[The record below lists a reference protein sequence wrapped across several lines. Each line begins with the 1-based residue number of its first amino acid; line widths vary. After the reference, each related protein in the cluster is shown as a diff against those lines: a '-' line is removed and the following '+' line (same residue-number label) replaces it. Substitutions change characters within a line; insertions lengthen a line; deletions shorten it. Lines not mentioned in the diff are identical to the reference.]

1 MKRKYL
7 SHTPPHGTTQGSL
20 FDMETL
26 SEVAV
31 GKGGEGEL
39 AEVLHDALLEGNQ
52 YERKI
57 AEGASVMLRRRKK
70 PSEIAQA
77 IIDGKVKSPR
87 LYDRKL
93 SSIANVWSGDPKKG
107 KMPDWVQPG
116 DILIGRIGG
125 NVRKYEPGMQLQR
138 NEIVIGLKPEYKE
151 YADIDALRYFME
163 SKINEPDLRL
173 RGSVQQSLRV
183 KDVKNL
189 EVKPKEGF
197 ENVEDQ
203 ATFARTMETT
213 DQLIEALKRER
224 EKAIMLRTGLLKQ
237 RRPFNKLLPNYDF
250 DGPTN
255 EKKLEE
261 LDYIMEEW
269 TESFL
274 DNISDEGYE
283 RYEFFAPGTT
293 SEAISV
299 IGDYSI
305 WKLIQE
311 GLLKQ
316 STGWRDTFESDRIR
330 YVQNWAEENRK
341 MLREIDGEGWEYDD
355 ESGMITLY
363 PSNRQDYTF
372 DELSAEAKDIAIEE
386 YIEGYADGTGYE
398 GDELPTENEVY
409 GILQKDL
416 TDSRYNDYGTLANI
430 EGEDVIE
437 YPTLGFEEL
446 FKDRQAL
453 LAWELQKLYGFK
465 PGSIPT
471 EIINT
476 DNNRPYILTDWK
488 PIPFEEPESTV
499 SDFDWKEEDDIDYQL
514 SDDAE
519 LRYQIADVKNLD
531 DLRSEPDTEIE
542 LSTKFRT
549 LEVGKNPY
557 VDGYSLALFDPL
569 EAKKY
574 QRRISDGVW
583 SKRARD
589 ADTMN
594 LPPLLTRRI
603 NGNQFVNFGTGYTS
617 QVEASRK
624 ARSLRSKIDRMT
636 GKQMVNVRTIKGS
649 INGRKVWRNYVSW
662 RDY

>member
-1 MKRKYL
+1 MERKYF
-7 SHTPPHGTTQGSL
+7 SHTPPHGALQGST
-20 FDMETL
+20 FDMNAL
-26 SEVAV
+26 QAISK

-39 AEVLHDALLEGNQ
+39 AEVLHDALLEGNE
-52 YERKI
+52 YDRKI
-57 AEGASVMLRRRKK
+57 AEGASVMLRRRTK
-70 PSEIAQA
+70 PSDIAQA

-93 SSIANVWSGDPKKG
+93 SSIANVWSGDPKATGEKL
-107 KMPDWVQPG
+107 PDWIQPG

-138 NEIVIGLKPEYKE
+138 NEIAIGIKPEYRQ
-151 YADIDALRYFME
+151 YADIDALRYFIE

-197 ENVEDQ
+197 ENVEEQ
-203 ATFARTMETT
+203 AKFAERIGTIDE
-213 DQLIEALKRER
+213 LIKNLDLER
-224 EKAIMLRTGLLKQ
+224 EKAIMLRKGVIKQ
-237 RRPFNKLLPNYDF
+237 RRPFNKVLPNFEYDI
-250 DGPTN
+250 DDDQY
-255 EKKLEE
+255 EQEA
-261 LDYIMEEW
+261 EEW
-269 TESFL
+269 TEAFL

-305 WKLIQE
+305 WKLLQA

-316 STGWRDTFESDRIR
+316 STGWRDTTDQDRMR

-355 ESGMITLY
+355 DTATITLY
-363 PSNRQDYTF
+363 PSNRQDYPF
-372 DELSAEAKDIAIEE
+372 NELSAEAKDRAIEE

-398 GDELPTENEVY
+398 GDELPTKNEVY
-409 GILQKDL
+409 EILEKDL
-416 TDSRYNDYGTLANI
+416 TDYRYNDYGTLTVV
-430 EGEDVIE
+430 EGENVIE

-453 LAWELQKLYGFK
+453 LAWELQSLYGFK

-499 SDFDWKEEDDIDYQL
+499 SDFDWREEDDVDYQL
-514 SDDAE
+514 ADDAE

-542 LSTKFRT
+542 LSTNFRT

-583 SKRARD
+583 SQRSRD

-603 NGNQFVNFGTGYTS
+603 NGRQFVNFGTGYTS
-617 QVEASRK
+617 KNEASRS
-624 ARSLRSKIDRMT
+624 ARRLRSKIDRMT

-649 INGRKVWRNYVSW
+649 INGRTVWRNYVSW
-662 RDY
+662 REY